1 MMTRRRHGFTLIEL
15 LVVMAII
22 SIAATLV
29 GPLAVN
35 QYDRSKQTAE
45 REALLRLLN
54 HYTFNAYS
62 QNQAYTLV
70 TEDNKIVIHRGQ
82 PSVDKSWQG
91 DADAVSSETFEFE
104 YLVFPTQQI
113 RLNRHGFWQPSVI
126 EWLEGERELSKEL
139 NMQLVESDAQAESG
153 GNDAPFE

>member
-70 TEDNKIVIHRGQ
+70 TEDNKIVIHRGL

-104 YLVFPTQQI
+104 YLAFPAQQI

-139 NMQLVESDAQAESG
+139 NMKLVESAAQAESG
-153 GNDAPFE
+153 GNDAPLE

>member
-82 PSVDKSWQG
+82 PSVDKSWQE
-91 DADAVSSETFEFE
+91 DADAVSNETFEFE